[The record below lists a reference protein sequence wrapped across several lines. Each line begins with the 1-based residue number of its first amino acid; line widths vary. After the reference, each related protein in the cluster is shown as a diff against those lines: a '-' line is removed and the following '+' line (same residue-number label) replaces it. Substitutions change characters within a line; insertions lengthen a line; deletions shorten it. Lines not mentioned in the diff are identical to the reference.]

1 MLVKCG
7 VCGGHVPAEVAVDV
21 PSAGGERY
29 CSLRCA
35 MQVDPKAAASAL
47 PELPR
52 RILVAVDGS
61 GPSLRATQMAAVL
74 ARQSGAELT
83 LLHAIDPAL
92 IRRLPGARSAPE
104 AAELERALRA
114 EAEAQLGRCRRLCEG
129 AGVPVTLRIELDA
142 PARAVSTAAADA
154 DLVVMGSRGLDAAS
168 GQAVGSLSQR
178 LLAETRTPL
187 LVIH

>member
-21 PSAGGERY
+21 PGAGSERY

-52 RILVAVDGS
+52 RILVAIDGS

-92 IRRLPGARSAPE
+92 LRRLPGARSALE

-114 EAEAQLGRCRRLCEG
+114 EAEAQLGRCHRLCEG